1 MSFEEADVRQSNVKR
16 IDSFVLAVS
25 ILLVSGM
32 PVLAHAML
40 DHASPRVGNTVAS
53 APKEVVLWF
62 TQKLEP
68 AFSSVEVRNEQGLS
82 MNAGK
87 ATVVGDRTQLRVP
100 VKPLPPG
107 TYRVIWRVLSVDTHR
122 TQGDFSF
129 RVGR

>member
-1 MSFEEADVRQSNVKR
+1 MKR
-16 IDSFVLAVS
+16 VNSFVVAVS
-25 ILLVSGM
+25 FLLVSVM

-40 DHASPRVGNTVAS
+40 DHASPRVTVAS

-68 AFSSVEVRNEQGLS
+68 VFSSVEVRNGQGVL

-100 VKPLPPG
+100 VKTLPPG
-107 TYRVIWRVLSVDTHR
+107 TYKVIWRVLSVDTHR
-122 TQGDFSF
+122 TEGNFSF
-129 RVGR
+129 RVGP